1 MKAAF
6 SKVSISEKASSGGV
20 CKIEISFSYIYFLN
34 LFDSSSFNESG
45 INKPLGFVLEIV
57 LDILLNVVLAVV
69 LSFTLVVD

>member
-34 LFDSSSFNESG
+34 LFDSSSFKESG
-45 INKPLGFVLEIV
+45 INKPLGFV